1 MIKAPTMNAKRK
13 KIFADR
19 VMIVM
24 VISLMNN
31 FEDEYNDLIYIELY
45 LS

>member
-1 MIKAPTMNAKRK
+1 MNAKRRR
-13 KIFADR
+13 IFIDR
-19 VMIVM
+19 VMIVI
-24 VISLMNN
+24 VIALMNN

>member
-1 MIKAPTMNAKRK
+1 MNAKRRR
-13 KIFADR
+13 IFIDR
-19 VMIVM
+19 VMVVIV
-24 VISLMNN
+24 ITLMNN